1 MGRDWLK
8 RIGVLAALLLLS
20 SCYIPDKFKSELR
33 LSRYGDYSLS
43 FKGDLMWAPIL
54 DDYRKGKVT
63 PENEADKINNILKD
77 LVRDI
82 AVKKAVSKGKGRF
95 AVEYERTGRLGQVQL
110 ISLLRRDAR
119 LLSMR
124 SSENNAIVIHGNSMK
139 PSDAQILAEMGLNME
154 GEFRITTD
162 ANVVEHNATS
172 VKPFGNARVY
182 IWTIENALSA
192 MPHLVMI
199 RDNDPNRPLAPRPS
213 EIP

>member
-1 MGRDWLK
+1 VIGEWLK
-8 RIGVLAALLLLS
+8 RFGVLAALLLLS

-33 LSRYGDYSLS
+33 LSRYGDYSLT

-119 LLSMR
+119 LLAMR

-162 ANVVEHNATS
+162 ANVVEHNASS

-182 IWTIENALSA
+182 IWKIENALSA

-213 EIP
+213 EAQ

>member
-1 MGRDWLK
+1 VIGEWLK
-8 RIGVLAALLLLS
+8 RFGVLAALLLLS

-33 LSRYGDYSLS
+33 LSRYGDYALT

-54 DDYRKGKVT
+54 DSYRKGNVT